1 MKIAKLITNRCIRL
15 FGNICKTLSYPFHWI
30 LPKYR
35 FTIPAY
41 SPAKLRL
48 SKRSAIPRVIWQTN
62 FSEKC
67 ALPVYLN
74 YLFNRLMS
82 LNCDYHYVSTEA
94 RDEYMKANAEPDV
107 YDAFSRLT
115 NGAAQADLWRLVV
128 LNKEGGVYA
137 DIDATFVWP
146 LDRLIGKEEQALYIK
161 ISNNT
166 RYTNY
171 FIASAP
177 NNPNLQDAINEVVHN
192 INNYKP
198 EMGVYHST
206 GPSVFDK
213 LFHDR
218 KGLHAEDRKYVCIQG
233 TFTNEYFQYID
244 RPRTKW
250 THIKPEDLVRKNK
263 DN

>member
-15 FGNICKTLSYPFHWI
+15 FGNICKTLSYPFHWV
-30 LPKYR
+30 LPNYR
-35 FTIPAY
+35 FTIPEY

-48 SKRSAIPRVIWQTN
+48 SKQSAIPRVIWQTN
-62 FSEKC
+62 FSNKC

-82 LNCDYHYVSTEA
+82 LSCDYHYVSTEA
-94 RDEYMKANAEPDV
+94 RDEYMKANTTPEL
-107 YDAFSRLT
+107 YEAFSRLK

-146 LDRLIGKEEQALYIK
+146 LNRIIGNEDNAIFIK

-171 FIASAP
+171 FIASSP
-177 NNPNLQDAINEVVHN
+177 NNHDLQQAIELVIDN
-192 INNYKP
+192 INHFKP
-198 EMGVYHST
+198 EMGVYYST
-206 GPSVFDK
+206 GPGVLDK
-213 LFHDR
+213 LFENRNDIH
-218 KGLHAEDRKYVCIQG
+218 HEDRKYVCIQG
-233 TFTNEYFQYID
+233 TFTNEHFQYID

-250 THIKPEDLVRKNK
+250 IHVKPEDLIQKK
-263 DN
+263 DD